1 VLDRL
6 NELERPIAAS
16 IMIERLEAASP
27 DEREQTLEWLRQV
40 GAIEVLFRSVQRR
53 TPWRRALAIR
63 MLAVTGAEE
72 ALPVLI
78 ERLTDRSRCV
88 REAAVRA
95 LGRMRDIRVLSAL
108 AELYMQPGRVGAG
121 VVYEALLGFGP
132 AAAQV
137 LSESLYSPNE
147 HVRVRSVFGVGA
159 ALEPAVARSRLVRTL
174 GDESAI
180 VRAPDG
186 RRAGTD
192 RRQRA
197 HGRVAR
203 ASRDEERIVRRAAVS
218 ALASYDDPCAVQL
231 ALSALDDPDRDTAV
245 RAGETL
251 VRLSRLTRVVA
262 IASAV
267 VADGQQWPIKRA
279 RILARLGVA

>member
-40 GAIEVLFRSVQRR
+40 GA
-53 TPWRRALAIR
+53 
-63 MLAVTGAEE
+63 
-72 ALPVLI
+72 
-78 ERLTDRSRCV
+78 
-88 REAAVRA
+88 
-95 LGRMRDIRVLSAL
+95 
-108 AELYMQPGRVGAG
+108 GRVGAG

-180 VRAPDG
+180 PTATPPSAP
-186 RRAGTD
+186 
-192 RRQRA
+192 
-197 HGRVAR
+197 AR
-203 ASRDEERIVRRAAVS
+203 HSCGSV
-218 ALASYDDPCAVQL
+218 
-231 ALSALDDPDRDTAV
+231 
-245 RAGETL
+245 G
-251 VRLSRLTRVVA
+251 
-262 IASAV
+262 
-267 VADGQQWPIKRA
+267 
-279 RILARLGVA
+279 